1 MLRRRKTSGGER
13 VVGGRSRG
21 EEPKR
26 GGRKRC
32 GRGKGEG
39 PLFHRRRTVRQ
50 VNRRRTN
57 GRVLDCAATVLF
69 MNRVYEVR
77 SEIAMVVTETARL

>member
-1 MLRRRKTSGGER
+1 MAGKELWAAVRGVKS
-13 VVGGRSRG
+13 RS
-21 EEPKR
+21 EEEESV
-26 GGRKRC
+26 C

-69 MNRVYEVR
+69 MDRVYEVR
-77 SEIAMVVTETARL
+77 SEIAMVTETARL